1 MHSAGACLDLVQRV
15 NCPHLNEPRPCAP
28 SFRICLSWDAWHIWH
43 IYNDKTLLC
52 LLNLRP
58 VSWAGEGALVSAP
71 VYNYKHYRT
80 PFVKQHVSDPVPMRF
95 RSGPDPVRLPHI
107 YLLNRKPPILF
118 GTASSTTWRHVS
130 HPCPTL
136 KTPART
142 SALNVQ
148 CEFKQTRNTRW
159 STQKSQSLLQALSRH
174 QPEHHPCPHEKRLW
188 GYLAIKSQV
197 KN

>member
-95 RSGPDPVRLPHI
+95 RSGPDPHL
-107 YLLNRKPPILF
+107 
-118 GTASSTTWRHVS
+118 S
-130 HPCPTL
+130 
-136 KTPART
+136 
-142 SALNVQ
+142 
-148 CEFKQTRNTRW
+148 FKQKAAHLIRHSFFHHMTTCLTSLSYLKNPGPNISTERPVRIQTNT
-159 STQKSQSLLQALSRH
+159 KHPL
-174 QPEHHPCPHEKRLW
+174 EHRLW
-188 GYLAIKSQV
+188 HHYLDPEKPITFAGTL
-197 KN
+197 